1 LIASSSSS
9 SSSSCS
15 RVVLYLEM
23 PGAQVPITIEQLVA
37 LNPYNPDI
45 LPDLENYVEEQ
56 VVTQTYSLDANLCLL
71 RLYQF
76 QPARLDVRI
85 VARMLVKALM
95 ALPATDF
102 NLCMFLIPERLVS
115 CLGYHNLDVVDCCF
129 DVLAHLVLL

>member
-1 LIASSSSS
+1 MIASSS

-56 VVTQTYSLDANLCLL
+56 VCMYCICFFPLFPPLFVTLL
-71 RLYQF
+71 RDEKTSCWS
-76 QPARLDVRI
+76 PRLS
-85 VARMLVKALM
+85 L
-95 ALPATDF
+95 
-102 NLCMFLIPERLVS
+102 
-115 CLGYHNLDVVDCCF
+115 
-129 DVLAHLVLL
+129 

>member
-1 LIASSSSS
+1 LIAS

-56 VVTQTYSLDANLCLL
+56 VCMYCICFFLPPLFLTLL
-71 RLYQF
+71 RDEKTSCWS
-76 QPARLDVRI
+76 PRLS
-85 VARMLVKALM
+85 L
-95 ALPATDF
+95 
-102 NLCMFLIPERLVS
+102 
-115 CLGYHNLDVVDCCF
+115 
-129 DVLAHLVLL
+129 